1 MLSIYELNNIYE
13 MPIMGQS
20 LFKILGTVSKIT
32 SKKLYKL
39 TAHTKLYF

>member
-1 MLSIYELNNIYE
+1 MLSIYELNNIYD

-20 LFKILGTVSKIT
+20 LCKILGTVRIM